1 MIWHSG
7 LYRPRPRACREEE
20 TRLLRGNGWFRR
32 CVCICLT
39 LALCVCFACAS
50 LAEETVRFI
59 APRLDSNAAPY
70 DPEHPEQLEEGQLY
84 AKSAILIDAKSGDVI
99 FEKDADAVMYPASTT
114 KILTVLL
121 GLMMGD
127 MNQTVYLSDSAMYG
141 IQGGDSTMDLEVGE
155 SINFQDLLYGTFIR
169 SANEGANLIAETVSG
184 SIDAFVT
191 LMNEAAAMY
200 GCTNTHFANPNGL
213 HNEAHYSTV
222 RDMAKL
228 AQAAMQNEA
237 FRDIAKAYTYQLPAS
252 NVHRA
257 RVLTHSSRRLFNPS
271 LEDNEYYYPYA
282 NGIKSGFHSSAGYCF
297 VGSAEKDGIELISV
311 VFYTTENGRW
321 TDTKKLMEYGFSQ
334 FVSMTPQQLYME
346 NPITVET
353 SGFSLDDPGYGRLEL
368 GVRAR
373 TGTSSVY
380 IVATKD
386 EMASMARN
394 LRQTVL
400 IEYTRDFVAPIEQGE
415 TLGTMTYYPTDGSGA
430 VTYDLVASRSIQ
442 RRENAPLSLEEIE
455 ALVYA
460 DPNPL
465 PPLSPEVV
473 LIVLVPVG
481 GVVALIRLLRRLFHK
496 SGKHHRKSRVPKP
509 KNRFYR

>member
-1 MIWHSG
+1 M
-7 LYRPRPRACREEE
+7 PRD
-20 TRLLRGNGWFRR
+20 TGWFSR
-32 CVCICLT
+32 CLCLL
-39 LALCVCFACAS
+39 LALCALFGQAS
-50 LAEETVRFI
+50 LAEEAVRYI
-59 APRLDSNAAPY
+59 APKLDSNAAPY
-70 DPEHPEQLEEGQLY
+70 DPEHPELLSEDQLY
-84 AKSAILIDAKSGDVI
+84 AKSAILIDAKSGEAI

-141 IQGGDSTMDLEVGE
+141 IGPEDSTMDLEVGE
-155 SINFQDLLYGTFIR
+155 SINFQDLLYGTFVR

-184 SIDAFVT
+184 SVDAFVGV
-191 LMNEAAAMY
+191 MNEAAAMY

-213 HNEAHYSTV
+213 HSESHYSTA

-228 AQAAMQNEA
+228 AQAAMQNDA
-237 FRDIAKAYTYQLPAS
+237 FRDIAKTYTYQLPAS
-252 NVHRA
+252 NIHRA
-257 RVLTHSSRRLFNPS
+257 RVLTHSSRRFFNPS
-271 LEDNEYYYPYA
+271 LEDNEFYYPYA
-282 NGIKSGFHSSAGYCF
+282 NGIKTGFHSSAGYCF

-321 TDTKKLMEYGFSQ
+321 TDTKKLMDYGFSQ
-334 FVSMTPQQLYME
+334 FVSMTPQQLYLE

-373 TGTSSVY
+373 TGTRSVY

-386 EMASMARN
+386 DMLSMARN
-394 LRQTVL
+394 LRQTVM
-400 IEYTRDFVAPIEQGE
+400 IEYTRDFAAPIEQGE
-415 TLGTMTYYPTDGSGA
+415 VLGTMTYYPNDGGSA
-430 VTYDLVASRSIQ
+430 VTYDLVASRSIR

-460 DPNPL
+460 DPNPF
-465 PPLSPEVV
+465 PPLSAELV
-473 LIVLVPVG
+473 LMVLVPVG
-481 GVVALIRLLRRLFHK
+481 GAAAVIRLLRRVLHK
-496 SGKHHRKSRVPKP
+496 GGGHRKKSRIPKP

>member
-1 MIWHSG
+1 M
-7 LYRPRPRACREEE
+7 P
-20 TRLLRGNGWFRR
+20 LLRGIRWFRR
-32 CVCICLT
+32 CLC
-39 LALCVCFACAS
+39 LCVALLLCAVFAQAS
-50 LAEETVRFI
+50 LAEETVRYI
-59 APRLDSNAAPY
+59 EPKLDSNASPY
-70 DPEHPEQLEEGQLY
+70 DPEHPELLEEGQLY
-84 AKSAILIDAKSGDVI
+84 AKSAILINAKTGEAI

-127 MNQTVYLSDSAMYG
+127 MNQTVYLSESAMYG
-141 IQGGDSTMDLEVGE
+141 IGEGDSTMDLDVGE

-169 SANEGANLIAETVSG
+169 SANEGANLIAESVSG
-184 SIDAFVT
+184 SVDAFVAV
-191 LMNEAAAMY
+191 MNEAAAMY

-213 HNEAHYSTV
+213 HDEAHYSTV

-237 FRDIAKAYTYQLPAS
+237 FRDIAKTYTYQLPAS

-257 RVLTHSSRRLFNPS
+257 RVLTHSSRRFFNPS
-271 LEDNEYYYPYA
+271 LEENEFYYPYA
-282 NGIKSGFHSSAGYCF
+282 NGIKTGFHSHAGYCF

-334 FVSMTPQQLYME
+334 FVSMTPQQLYLE

-373 TGTSSVY
+373 TGTRSLY

-415 TLGTMTYYPTDGSGA
+415 VLGTMTYYPTDGGSA

-460 DPNPL
+460 DPNPF
-465 PPLSPEVV
+465 PPLSAEIVLMVV
-473 LIVLVPVG
+473 LPVG
-481 GVVALIRLLRRLFHK
+481 GVVTIIRLLRRLLHK
-496 SGKHHRKSRVPKP
+496 GGGHRRRSRVPKP

>member
-1 MIWHSG
+1 M
-7 LYRPRPRACREEE
+7 
-20 TRLLRGNGWFRR
+20 LRGIGWFKR
-32 CVCICLT
+32 CLYVC
-39 LALCVCFACAS
+39 LALVLCLCLAHAS

-59 APRLDSNAAPY
+59 APKLDSNATPY
-70 DPEHPEQLEEGQLY
+70 DPEHPELLEEGQLY
-84 AKSAILIDAKSGDVI
+84 AKSAILINAKTGESI

-127 MNQTVYLSDSAMYG
+127 MNQTVYLSETDMYG
-141 IQGGDSTMDLEVGE
+141 IGEGDATMDLEVGE

-169 SANEGANLIAETVSG
+169 SANEGANLIAESVSG
-184 SIDAFVT
+184 SVDAFVAV
-191 LMNEAAAMY
+191 MNEAAAMY

-213 HNEAHYSTV
+213 HDEAHYSTA

-237 FRDIAKAYTYQLPAS
+237 FRDIAKTYTYQLPAS

-257 RVLTHSSRRLFNPS
+257 RVLTHSSRRFFNPS
-271 LEDNEYYYPYA
+271 LEENEFYYPYA
-282 NGIKSGFHSSAGYCF
+282 NGIKTGFHSSAGYCF

-321 TDTKKLMEYGFSQ
+321 TDTKKLMDYGFSQ
-334 FVSMTPQQLYME
+334 FVSMTPQQLYLE

-373 TGTSSVY
+373 TGTRSVY

-394 LRQTVL
+394 LRQTVM
-400 IEYTRDFVAPIEQGE
+400 IEYTRDFTAPIEQGE
-415 TLGTMTYYPTDGSGA
+415 VLGTMTYYPTDGGSA

-460 DPNPL
+460 DPNPF
-465 PPLSPEVV
+465 PPLSAEIVLMVV
-473 LIVLVPVG
+473 LPVG
-481 GVVALIRLLRRLFHK
+481 GVVMTIRLLRRLLHK
-496 SGKHHRKSRVPKP
+496 GGGHHKKSRVPKP

>member
-1 MIWHSG
+1 M
-7 LYRPRPRACREEE
+7 P
-20 TRLLRGNGWFRR
+20 LLRGIGWFRR
-32 CVCICLT
+32 CLC
-39 LALCVCFACAS
+39 LCVALLLCAAFAQTS
-50 LAEETVRFI
+50 LAEEPVRFI
-59 APRLDSNAAPY
+59 APKLDSNATPY
-70 DPEHPEQLEEGQLY
+70 DPEHPELLEEGQLY
-84 AKSAILIDAKSGDVI
+84 AKSAILINAKTGEAI

-121 GLMMGD
+121 GIMMGD
-127 MNQTVYLSDSAMYG
+127 MNETVYLSESDMYG
-141 IQGGDSTMDLEVGE
+141 IEEGDSTMDLEVGE

-169 SANEGANLIAETVSG
+169 SANEGANLIAESVSG
-184 SIDAFVT
+184 SIDAFVAV
-191 LMNEAAAMY
+191 MNEAAAMY

-213 HNEAHYSTV
+213 HDDTHYSTV

-228 AQAAMQNEA
+228 AQAAMQNET

-257 RVLTHSSRRLFNPS
+257 RVLTHSSRRFFNPS
-271 LEDNEYYYPYA
+271 LEDNEFYYPYA
-282 NGIKSGFHSSAGYCF
+282 NGIKTGFHSRAGYCF

-321 TDTKKLMEYGFSQ
+321 TDTKKLMDYGFSQ
-334 FVSMTPQQLYME
+334 FVSMTPQQLYLE

-373 TGTSSVY
+373 TGTRSVY

-394 LRQTVL
+394 LRQTVM
-400 IEYTRDFVAPIEQGE
+400 IEYTRDFTAPIEQGE
-415 TLGTMTYYPTDGSGA
+415 VLGTMTYYPTDGGSA

-460 DPNPL
+460 DPNPF
-465 PPLSPEVV
+465 PPLSAEIVLMVV
-473 LIVLVPVG
+473 LPVG
-481 GVVALIRLLRRLFHK
+481 GVVVVIRLLRRLLHK
-496 SGKHHRKSRVPKP
+496 GNGHHKKSRVPKP